1 MVKSKS
7 TDIVYCS
14 VDCAL
19 HNGEKEEDLEQY
31 TPQSSAFT
39 GQCNGCGDLI

>member
-7 TDIVYCS
+7 SEIVYCS

-19 HNGEKEEDLEQY
+19 HSGESEEDLEPY
-31 TPQSSAFT
+31 APESSSFT
-39 GQCNGCGDLI
+39 AQCVGCGELI